1 MTPQLRA
8 MTPGILALALA
19 TSLGPGASA
28 ATVYP
33 TPAPSV
39 IAELE
44 RHHRPKDWLRVTTDS
59 ARFVTR
65 VRVVNQYGLL
75 GLSNKDRSQGA
86 LQQVEW
92 SKIARID
99 VETNHRALFYYST
112 ATILTVIGLANL
124 HSSSSMSSSLAT
136 AGGCALAGAIG
147 GQIVHRRPLYVAPLP
162 AP

>member
-1 MTPQLRA
+1 MTRRA
-8 MTPGILALALA
+8 DAVTLGILALVLA
-19 TSLGPGASA
+19 SGLSSGARA

-44 RHHRPKDWLRVTTDS
+44 NHHRPKDWLRVTTDS

-75 GLSNKDRSQGA
+75 GLSNRDRSQGA

-99 VETNHRALFYYST
+99 VETNHQALFYYST

-124 HSSSSMSSSLAT
+124 HSSSSTSFSLAT
-136 AGGCALAGAIG
+136 AGGGALAGAIG
-147 GQIVHRRPLYVAPLP
+147 SRIVHRRPLYVAPLP
-162 AP
+162 TP

>member
-1 MTPQLRA
+1 M
-8 MTPGILALALA
+8 
-19 TSLGPGASA
+19 
-28 ATVYP
+28 
-33 TPAPSV
+33 
-39 IAELE
+39 
-44 RHHRPKDWLRVTTDS
+44 TTDS

-99 VETNHRALFYYST
+99 VETNHRALFYFAT
-112 ATILTVIGLANL
+112 ATVFSVIALSNL
-124 HSSSSMSSSLAT
+124 HSASSTSFSIAA
-136 AGGCALAGAIG
+136 AGGSALAGAIG